1 MGHFECVQVLLA
13 AGAVVKTWG
22 RDKTTPFHRAAF
34 DRSDKILKILL
45 ERLGKG
51 DPFINAKSSD
61 NSTALHFASARGGIE
76 CVKLLLE
83 YGADPEIA
91 NQMGE
96 TPADSASRANQ
107 NQVLEVLN
115 PYLVF
120 IFFFFFLGNSSSK
133 KTKTET
139 AAT

>member
-34 DRSDKILKILL
+34 DRSDKILRILL
-45 ERLGKG
+45 ERLGRD
-51 DPFINAKSSD
+51 DPFVNAQSSD
-61 NSTALHFASARGGIE
+61 KSTALHFACARGGLE

-83 YGADPEIA
+83 YGADPEIP

-96 TPADSASRANQ
+96 KPADSASRANQ
-107 NQVLEVLN
+107 DRVLEILN
-115 PYLVF
+115 PYLV
-120 IFFFFFLGNSSSK
+120 ISS
-133 KTKTET
+133 
-139 AAT
+139 